1 MNKTLFGLALI
12 SYNWENSKKD
22 IIDSY
27 VPLVCSSIKT
37 KAYSKVTRENIQDD
51 FTEFY
56 GIHIPLGAIES
67 ILKRMAKDGLLNKQ
81 GGEWLVNYEKV
92 CDSVKNGE
100 KDELDTAFQEL
111 IVDLN
116 KYSLEVFSVELS
128 NDDIESGIIAFF
140 KDNDLDLLFANN
152 NGESVLPKVRES
164 KKAKYIIAKFITDL
178 QSKEPRKFKTVL
190 KLAKGYAIASLI
202 TYEDIRHYT
211 GSLNDVEVFLD
222 APIIFN
228 LLGLNG
234 ESNLNLGKELIDAL
248 KDNGAQLRVFEL
260 NYGEVVKTVQDAIK
274 RLNTQNYDITKS
286 SRVLKTAIRE
296 NISAQQLQIKL
307 NQLESMLKG
316 YSIVKVDTPSL
327 NENEHK
333 YQIDVSKLTKAIE
346 DLYKRDES
354 HKTPWYIG
362 EKIDRDVEAISG
374 IFKIRKQTQA
384 TSLKSSKAVFLTSN
398 EQIAFAAKVYEK
410 NEWAYKSAIPVCV
423 TDIFLSTI
431 LWANY
436 PTKNE
441 NLNIRQ
447 LISECY
453 SIIELDNRLLNKFY
467 EDINRMHKENSITD
481 EQFYLLSASN
491 LTYTLLEQKTLND
504 FEEYTDKT
512 PSEIL
517 EDLQLRINAELNA
530 EKSKLSVIDK
540 NIRRFSKFTAKSAF
554 VLLGILLIFLSIW
567 IRTKK
572 PELDNN
578 WFNYTFLIVSIAFGA
593 FGILRWMELIPTK
606 LKVETAID
614 DFIFKRLKNLLNK
627 E

>member
-12 SYNWENSKKD
+12 SYNWENNKKD

-27 VPLVCSSIKT
+27 IPLVCNSIRSKT
-37 KAYSKVTRENIQDD
+37 HSKVTRENVQDD
-51 FTEFY
+51 FKEFY
-56 GIHIPLGAIES
+56 GINIPVGPIES

-81 GGEWLVNYEKV
+81 AGEWLVNYDKV
-92 CDSVKNGE
+92 CELVKTDE
-100 KDELDTAFQEL
+100 KDELDVAFKEL
-111 IVDLN
+111 MADLN
-116 KYSLEVFSVELS
+116 KYSLEAFSVELS
-128 NDDIESGIIAFF
+128 SEEIEAGIIAFF
-140 KDNDLDLLFANN
+140 KENDLDLLFANN
-152 NGESVLPKVRES
+152 NGESVLPKVKES

-178 QSKEPRKFKTVL
+178 QTKEPRKFKTVL

-202 TYEDIRHYT
+202 TYEDIQHYA
-211 GSLNDVEVFLD
+211 GNLNDVEIFLD

-234 ESNLNLGKELIDAL
+234 DSNHKLGKELIDAL
-248 KDNGAQLRVFEL
+248 KNNGAKLRVFEL
-260 NYGEVVKTVQDAIK
+260 NYGEVIKTVQDAIK
-274 RLNTQNYDITKS
+274 RLNGKNYDITKS
-286 SRVLKTAIRE
+286 SRVLRTAIRE
-296 NISAQQLQIKL
+296 NISAQQLQIKI
-307 NQLESMLKG
+307 NQLESMLKN

-327 NENEHK
+327 SESEHK
-333 YQIDVSKLTKAIE
+333 FQIDDAKLTKAIE
-346 DLYKRDES
+346 DLYKRNEFQ
-354 HKTPWYIG
+354 KTPWFIA
-362 EKIDRDVEAISG
+362 EKIERDVEAISA

-384 TSLKSSKAVFLTSN
+384 TSLKSSKAIFLTSN
-398 EQIAFAAKVYEK
+398 EQIAFAAKVYER
-410 NEWAYKSAIPVCV
+410 NEWAYKSSIPVCV

-436 PTKNE
+436 PTKND

-467 EDINRMHKENSITD
+467 EDINRMHKENIITD

-517 EDLQLRINAELNA
+517 EDLQLRINAELIL
-530 EKSKLSVIDK
+530 EKSKLSVIDN
-540 NIRRFSKFTAKSAF
+540 NIRRFSKFIAKGTF
-554 VLLGILLIFLSIW
+554 ILLGVILILLSIW
-567 IRTKK
+567 IKTKK

-578 WFNYTFLIVSIAFGA
+578 WFNYTFLFISIALGIFGV
-593 FGILRWMELIPTK
+593 LRWMELIPTK
-606 LKVETAID
+606 LKVETVID
-614 DFIFKRLKNLLNK
+614 DFIFTRLKNLLNK
-627 E
+627 D